1 VALPDITHAVV
12 PHSARTVSVVVNT
25 VRPESRSTTR
35 VSTTSSLSYGLASA
49 AKRPLAAVAV
59 W

>member
-1 VALPDITHAVV
+1 MSLPDITHTVV
-12 PHSARTVSVVVNT
+12 PQIARTLSVVVNT

-35 VSTTSSLSYGLASA
+35 VSATPLLSYGLVRA
-49 AKRPLAAVAV
+49 AKRPPAAVAV